1 LISLKHQEPAVKPA
15 LFLELTGMVVRQALG
30 QARPRPTQ
38 ALVIAILLGCTL
50 AQAQP
55 RDTGAAAPFE
65 AERTSGAAPA
75 AQAWSGLDVRQWR
88 FQLRSDL
95 HSDALELRY
104 FGQKNW
110 SDNARPRSGMNLVQI
125 DQSVSMSVG
134 SSAQGHQLGWTR
146 RQMGRLVA
154 SEDTVRRMGQIDRG
168 EHAPE
173 SWNWRPDLLLKG
185 FSGEG
190 LDWTYRSFSGAGW
203 SWEGGLQWLRLSRLY
218 GRELTG
224 TVSYDAADQSYGF
237 QAQSLQVG
245 SNLKLPFQKPVETL
259 GQALLVHGHIHWRSE
274 SFGLSA
280 GLRDWGQL
288 RWAGLPQ
295 QVLRL
300 NSSTSERDENG
311 FIVYKPSIQG
321 QNSQPVIRWRAPYT
335 LDVAAHWRLG
345 SAGQFSLQGE
355 RVPDFGWLPS
365 LRWSRSLGSLDGA
378 LQWRMHQRDL
388 LMQAQWHGWSVA
400 LSSQN
405 FRRKAHSQVWTL
417 AYLHRF

>member
-1 LISLKHQEPAVKPA
+1 
-15 LFLELTGMVVRQALG
+15 
-30 QARPRPTQ
+30 
-38 ALVIAILLGCTL
+38 
-50 AQAQP
+50 
-55 RDTGAAAPFE
+55 
-65 AERTSGAAPA
+65 
-75 AQAWSGLDVRQWR
+75 
-88 FQLRSDL
+88 
-95 HSDALELRY
+95 
-104 FGQKNW
+104 
-110 SDNARPRSGMNLVQI
+110 
-125 DQSVSMSVG
+125 MSVG

>member
-1 LISLKHQEPAVKPA
+1 
-15 LFLELTGMVVRQALG
+15 MVVRQALE
-30 QARPRPTQ
+30 QAKPRPKQ
-38 ALVIAILLGCTL
+38 VSVIAILLGCSL
-50 AQAQP
+50 AQAQS
-55 RDTGAAAPFE
+55 RDTGAAALFE

-88 FQLRSDL
+88 LQLRSDL
-95 HSDALELRY
+95 HSDALALRY

-110 SDNARPRSGMNLVQI
+110 SDNAQPRSGMNLVQI
-125 DQSVSMSVG
+125 DQSVSFLVG
-134 SSAQGHQLGWTR
+134 GSDQGHQLGWTR
-146 RQMGRLVA
+146 RQMARLVA

-173 SWNWRPDLLLKG
+173 SWSWRPDLLLKG

-190 LDWTYRSFSGAGW
+190 LSWTYRSPPSIGW

-224 TVSYDAADQSYGF
+224 AVSYDAVDQSYGF
-237 QAQSLQVG
+237 QAQSSQVG
-245 SNLKLPFQKPVETL
+245 SNLKLPFQKPVDTL
-259 GQALLVHGHIHWRSE
+259 GQAMLFHGQIQWRSE

-295 QVLRL
+295 QILHL
-300 NSSTSERDENG
+300 NSDTSKRDENG
-311 FIVYKPSIQG
+311 FVVYKPSIQG

-335 LDVAAHWRLG
+335 LDMGASWRLG

-365 LRWSRSLGSLDGA
+365 LGWRRSFGPLSGA
-378 LQWRMHQRDL
+378 LHWRTHQRDL
-388 LMQAQWHGWSVA
+388 LAQGQWKGWSVA

-405 FRRKAHSQVWTL
+405 FRRNTHSQVWIL
-417 AYLHRF
+417 AYHDSF